1 MPGLRKNPD
10 ARQRGKTWIISG
22 VLFIVGLVM
31 NVELTSNFSFE
42 ERLLRS
48 VMTAVTGECLDPD
61 PSGPD
66 EAPGPVVWNI
76 PGFGGKNR
84 VGTAFG
90 DLPIE
95 ALRLRDEIRTSAGSM
110 VRVKWI
116 DKLHLDADF
125 IKKHP
130 DALPIRI
137 PANCFG
143 RGRPMKDML
152 VAPRQELCVDAHVAT
167 RFQTALDLY
176 AQARAH
182 RVQQNELTYYRFH
195 CGEPVCVRV
204 EGVWVRN

>member
-1 MPGLRKNPD
+1 
-10 ARQRGKTWIISG
+10 
-22 VLFIVGLVM
+22 M
-31 NVELTSNFSFE
+31 NVATSSVF
-42 ERLLRS
+42 RS
-48 VMTAVTGECLDPD
+48 AVKVPQTFMSEFTREGLDLEASGSDAATGPII
-61 PSGPD
+61 
-66 EAPGPVVWNI
+66 WNL
-76 PGFGGKNR
+76 PGFCGAAR

-116 DKLHLDADF
+116 DKVHLDAGF
-125 IKKHP
+125 INKHP
-130 DALPIRI
+130 DCHPIRI
-137 PANCFG
+137 AANSLG

-152 VAPRQELCVDAHVAT
+152 VAPRQELCVDPHVAT

-182 RVQQNELTYYRFH
+182 RIQSSGLTYYRFH

-204 EGVWVRN
+204 EGVWVRV